1 MLRTEASGGQMK
13 TLIDGILQRVIMCLG
28 GIYIALISLI
38 NPVWG
43 MTFVLDSIDRLEQRR
58 QHHLR
63 QEQRS

>member
-1 MLRTEASGGQMK
+1 MK
-13 TLIDGILQRVIMCLG
+13 PIVDGILQRVIMFLG
-28 GIYIALISLI
+28 GIYIALVSLI

-58 QHHLR
+58 QHHLQ

>member
-1 MLRTEASGGQMK
+1 MK

-43 MTFVLDSIDRLEQRR
+43 MTFVLHSIDRLEQSR
-58 QHHLR
+58 QRKLR
-63 QEQRS
+63 KEQRS

>member
-1 MLRTEASGGQMK
+1 MK

-43 MTFVLDSIDRLEQRR
+43 MTFVLHSIDRLEQRR
-58 QHHLR
+58 QQRLR
-63 QEQRS
+63 QEQQS

>member
-1 MLRTEASGGQMK
+1 MK
-13 TLIDGILQRVIMCLG
+13 SIVDGILQRVIMCLG
-28 GIYIALISLI
+28 GIYIALVSLI

-43 MTFVLDSIDRLEQRR
+43 MTFVLDSIARLEQRR

>member
-1 MLRTEASGGQMK
+1 MK
-13 TLIDGILQRVIMCLG
+13 PIVDGILQRVIMCLG
-28 GIYIALISLI
+28 GIYIALVSLI

-43 MTFVLDSIDRLEQRR
+43 MTFVLHSLDRLEQRR

>member
-1 MLRTEASGGQMK
+1 MK

-43 MTFVLDSIDRLEQRR
+43 MTFVLDSIARLEQRR
-58 QHHLR
+58 QQRLR
-63 QEQRS
+63 QEQQS

>member
-1 MLRTEASGGQMK
+1 MK

-28 GIYIALISLI
+28 GIYIALVSLI

-43 MTFVLDSIDRLEQRR
+43 MTFVLHSLDRLEQRR
-58 QHHLR
+58 QHHLQ